1 MPSGPNSS
9 NANVRSGRWL
19 IAYWIGASV
28 ASKSGSGYSFQVF
41 VRWKEIPQR
50 NSRPRSLPADPDGP
64 GDVPAQV
71 IDELADQRVKGLPSA
86 VGRVVAVWTTK
97 SSSSRSRRRGRP
109 PAHQGLRHASPI
121 SLNLWIRSRTVSSSA
136 WTARAMT
143 GTVLPRAEAS
153 SIIGRRNR
161 TELLLP
167 RGPSAPLPG
176 GFPAPRAPKLTPEL
190 QGKLAAGEEPAELLR
205 PVGKKKPEEQ
215 AVHLARLKEKKAK
228 PRKKDSP
235 PTAPASSKGSPG
247 GEAPRSRKII
257 TA

>member
-1 MPSGPNSS
+1 MIN
-9 NANVRSGRWL
+9 
-19 IAYWIGASV
+19 
-28 ASKSGSGYSFQVF
+28 
-41 VRWKEIPQR
+41 
-50 NSRPRSLPADPDGP
+50 
-64 GDVPAQV
+64 
-71 IDELADQRVKGLPSA
+71 ELADQRVKGLPSA

-109 PAHQGLRHASPI
+109 PAHRGLRRASPI

-176 GFPAPRAPKLTPEL
+176 GLPAPRAPKLTAHRVRSRFIEGQPRRRGPARPPE
-190 QGKLAAGEEPAELLR
+190 AGRLLR
-205 PVGKKKPEEQ
+205 RNRALGRGLSSTHHAALGGSCGRSRSSSPSSEKRCPASPRRTAAVRRVYGAWSRTPPHSGLWFIPRSPE
-215 AVHLARLKEKKAK
+215 
-228 PRKKDSP
+228 
-235 PTAPASSKGSPG
+235 APAGRATHQRSGLRYS
-247 GEAPRSRKII
+247 GEGRCPDR
-257 TA
+257 